1 MENENPQE
9 EASSQ
14 KVVKKLAS
22 KKSKQDTVLK
32 QLNNQNLYPLGE
44 RVGIYVIAVLSTI
57 GLALITYTG
66 VMAVV
71 SSTTI
76 GSDAAVD
83 VDVDDLQDILD
94 EFEDLEV
101 STETEEPAQN
111 TEEPLEDVETE
122 VTEIPTEVIEPEET
136 EVETE
141 VPTEEPTEEDTDEA
155 IGVVAHEPFTAT
167 INSDEV
173 SVFRSP
179 GSDLL
184 FRLHTGDE
192 VTVLDLNY
200 NAYWARIEFAD
211 DPFDHVPRFVR
222 TEFIDVE

>member
-9 EASSQ
+9 EASRQ

-22 KKSKQDTVLK
+22 KKNKQETVLK

-83 VDVDDLQDILD
+83 VDVDDLQDMLD

-111 TEEPLEDVETE
+111 TETEMIET
-122 VTEIPTEVIEPEET
+122 PTEVIEPEET

-173 SVFRSP
+173 SAFRSP

-200 NAYWARIEFAD
+200 NAYWSRIEFAD
-211 DPFDHVPRFVR
+211 DPFDQVPRFVR